1 MNTNVQGL
9 NFLDVTSLD
18 PREQQ
23 RVNEILFG
31 QRSRELGKVEFPWGN
46 SEPRRFGEGDDC
58 RTQPTVSAQGLS
70 DSSVHRT
77 ENHPEQAIGSNVTD
91 KIVCNSEK
99 AFEVENLYINNAKT
113 KEQSTNRN
121 AGKPYERRNKKR
133 RPPDYYQRFEETA
146 HLENPIL
153 SGDQEDSRPLMWHEE
168 VEQSLPLLDNQ
179 MDSFPGTGNLSSQ
192 GNSYMEPTGVHSRY
206 SAQTDNY
213 AQHRTDN
220 YPKHPTDNY
229 PHHKTDNYP
238 QHKTDH
244 YPLHKTDHYPQHQN
258 FGANFQGNAT
268 IDHLISKQP
277 EFIPPS
283 RSSEEIHSNPSNF
296 SQWQQP
302 VQTSADTYNTSS
314 KQSAPVSQFNVS
326 GFDSASFT
334 QVSPSMHPSGPSH
347 ETTNLVSTSS
357 VMSHG
362 VSFSGGSTEISSTNA
377 SLKTESQNIEKLSE
391 HISRVSVQHP
401 AQNVTPNTCSN
412 STLTYDGSE
421 KNTSMIHE
429 SSVDSLSSH
438 IPPVSSQHVIDQE
451 SKDNADFADQP
462 LTFEFDAP
470 RTDLDPDQYPVL
482 GKTSG
487 SFSEESHRE
496 SADGSSL
503 QSTSPQSVP
512 HQAVK
517 PKSSSWAGLF
527 SNVDPARQGFI
538 VTNWSPTPTTDS
550 PKPAETPK
558 VESKLPCAPVDVSED
573 PLAKTFGDSL
583 SRMKVNHVPI
593 GLQPRG
599 LMNRGN
605 WCYINATLQAL
616 VSCPPFYN
624 VMKKFPVHPP
634 ARRGKSCTPILDSI
648 VQFVHEFHPCGRPTE
663 RGKRTLTDL
672 TPGPAFEPTNV
683 YNMLQVIEANKSFKL
698 GKQEDAEEFL
708 SCILD
713 GLHEEMST
721 LIKFAN
727 GTTTASAASNGSVAE
742 DVVVDD
748 SSEDAGSDSWEQVGP
763 KKKSVLTRRAT
774 FEKTPLAEIFVGYTR
789 SALYKA
795 SSKDSATLQP
805 FFTLQLDIQSEKV
818 YSVKEA
824 LEGLVSRES
833 VSGFTCSK
841 TKAEVDVVRHLTLE
855 ELPPVLILHL
865 KFFVYDKDGGSQ
877 KLLKNL
883 EYGIDLEITKDLLSP
898 NVRNKL
904 QIHQRSY
911 KLFAVVY
918 HHGKKATGGHYTT
931 AVFHPAI
938 NNWIMIDDS
947 LVKHVSVGTVLKAI
961 PGRVPYLL
969 YYRRIDMH

>member
-1 MNTNVQGL
+1 MNPNVQGL

-18 PREQQ
+18 PQEQQ
-23 RVNEILFG
+23 RVNDILFG
-31 QRSRELGKVEFPWGN
+31 QRSRVLGKVEFPWGN
-46 SEPRRFGEGDDC
+46 LEPRRFGEGDVDC
-58 RTQPTVSAQGLS
+58 HTQPNVSAQGLS
-70 DSSVHRT
+70 DSSVHHT
-77 ENHPEQAIGSNVTD
+77 EKHPEQAISSNATD

-99 AFEVENLYINNAKT
+99 AFEVENFYINNAKT

-133 RPPDYYQRFEETA
+133 RPPDYYQRFEEAA
-146 HLENPIL
+146 HVENSIL
-153 SGDQEDSRPLMWHEE
+153 TGSQEESRPLMWHEE

-179 MDSFPGTGNLSSQ
+179 VDSFPATGNFSSQ
-192 GNSYMEPTGVHSRY
+192 GNSYLEQRGVHSSN
-206 SAQTDNY
+206 SAQ
-213 AQHRTDN
+213 
-220 YPKHPTDNY
+220 
-229 PHHKTDNYP
+229 
-238 QHKTDH
+238 
-244 YPLHKTDHYPQHQN
+244 TDHYPQHQN
-258 FGANFQGNAT
+258 FGANFQGNVT
-268 IDHLISKQP
+268 IDNLISKQP

-283 RSSEEIHSNPSNF
+283 RSSEEICSHSSNF

-302 VQTSADTYNTSS
+302 VLTSADTYNSSS
-314 KQSAPVSQFNVS
+314 KQSAPISQFNVS

-334 QVSPSMHPSGPSH
+334 KVSPSMHHSGPSH
-347 ETTNLVSTSS
+347 ETTNFVSTPS

-362 VSFSGGSTEISSTNA
+362 VSYAGGSTEISSTNA
-377 SLKTESQNIEKLSE
+377 SFQTESQNIEKLSE
-391 HISRVSVQHP
+391 HISMVSVQHP

-412 STLTYDGSE
+412 SNLALDGSG
-421 KNTSMIHE
+421 KNSSMIQE
-429 SSVDSLSSH
+429 SSVDSFSSC
-438 IPPVSSQHVIDQE
+438 IPPVSSQHLIDQE
-451 SKDNADFADQP
+451 SKDNVDSADQP
-462 LTFEFDAP
+462 LTFDFDQP

-487 SFSEESHRE
+487 PFSEESPRD
-496 SADGSSL
+496 SAEGLSV

-512 HQAVK
+512 PQAVK
-517 PKSSSWAGLF
+517 PKSASWAGLF
-527 SNVDPARQGFI
+527 SNVDPARQGFV
-538 VTNWSPTPTTDS
+538 VTTSWASTPTTDT

-558 VESKLPCAPVDVSED
+558 TESKLPCAPVDVSED

-624 VMKKFPVHPP
+624 VMKKFPIHPP
-634 ARRGKSCTPILDSI
+634 VRRGKSCTPILDSI

-727 GTTTASAASNGSVAE
+727 GTSTASAASNGSVAE
-742 DVVVDD
+742 DVVVDE

-805 FFTLQLDIQSEKV
+805 FFTLQLDIQSDKV

-947 LVKHVSVGTVLKAI
+947 LVKHVSVGSVLKTV